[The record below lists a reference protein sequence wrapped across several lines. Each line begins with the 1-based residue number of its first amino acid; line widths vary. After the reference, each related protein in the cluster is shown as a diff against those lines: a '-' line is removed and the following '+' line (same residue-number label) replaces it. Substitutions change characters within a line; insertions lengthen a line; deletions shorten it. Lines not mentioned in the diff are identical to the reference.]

1 MSFCQP
7 CKELVSRHW
16 KAARWAAFFIVLSLA
31 LSGLGMVT
39 KPINAA
45 GFCLV
50 YP

>member
-1 MSFCQP
+1 MSICQP
-7 CKELVSRHW
+7 CRDLVGRHR
-16 KAARWAAFFIVLSLA
+16 KAARWAALLIALSLA

-45 GFCLV
+45 GFCKV

>member
-50 YP
+50 HP